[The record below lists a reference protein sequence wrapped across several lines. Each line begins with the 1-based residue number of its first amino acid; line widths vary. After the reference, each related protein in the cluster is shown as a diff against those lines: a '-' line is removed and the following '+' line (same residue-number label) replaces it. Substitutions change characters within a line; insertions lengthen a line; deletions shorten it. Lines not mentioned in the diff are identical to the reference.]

1 MLLTPILAKTLLTD
15 ERTYYP
21 LMAILPVVPVIAV
34 SSVLR
39 GYFQGK
45 QNMKPSAYAQVIEQ
59 IVRITIIAIC
69 IQLFLPYG
77 VEYAAAG
84 AMLSAVLGEVASLL
98 FLLTLFQ
105 REKHLS
111 IRSGFFTTVKESK
124 GTFYSLMDIALPT
137 TGSRLIGS
145 VSYFFEPI
153 VVMQSLAIAGVAAS
167 VATQQYGIL
176 NGYAFPLLSLPAFI
190 TYALSTALVP
200 SISEAMAKRQHKLV
214 EHRLQQAL
222 RISLITGGWS
232 VVILYVFAS
241 PVLTLMYGSDSATAF
256 IQLLAPC
263 FYFTIF
269 KVHLPLFYKL

>member
-1 MLLTPILAKTLLTD
+1 
-15 ERTYYP
+15 
-21 LMAILPVVPVIAV
+21 
-34 SSVLR
+34 
-39 GYFQGK
+39 
-45 QNMKPSAYAQVIEQ
+45 
-59 IVRITIIAIC
+59 
-69 IQLFLPYG
+69 
-77 VEYAAAG
+77 
-84 AMLSAVLGEVASLL
+84 
-98 FLLTLFQ
+98 
-105 REKHLS
+105 
-111 IRSGFFTTVKESK
+111 
-124 GTFYSLMDIALPT
+124 
-137 TGSRLIGS
+137 
-145 VSYFFEPI
+145 
-153 VVMQSLAIAGVAAS
+153 MQSLAIAGVAAS

-263 FYFTIF
+263 FLFHYFQSPLTSVLQALNLARAAMMNTFIGAIVKLIVIF
-269 KVHLPLFYKL
+269 VLASKPEFQMMGLLSLLRQI

>member
-1 MLLTPILAKTLLTD
+1 
-15 ERTYYP
+15 
-21 LMAILPVVPVIAV
+21 
-34 SSVLR
+34 
-39 GYFQGK
+39 
-45 QNMKPSAYAQVIEQ
+45 
-59 IVRITIIAIC
+59 
-69 IQLFLPYG
+69 
-77 VEYAAAG
+77 
-84 AMLSAVLGEVASLL
+84 
-98 FLLTLFQ
+98 
-105 REKHLS
+105 
-111 IRSGFFTTVKESK
+111 
-124 GTFYSLMDIALPT
+124 MDIALPT

-241 PVLTLMYGSDSATAF
+241 PVLTLMYGSG
-256 IQLLAPC
+256 
-263 FYFTIF
+263 
-269 KVHLPLFYKL
+269 

>member
-1 MLLTPILAKTLLTD
+1 
-15 ERTYYP
+15 
-21 LMAILPVVPVIAV
+21 
-34 SSVLR
+34 
-39 GYFQGK
+39 
-45 QNMKPSAYAQVIEQ
+45 
-59 IVRITIIAIC
+59 
-69 IQLFLPYG
+69 
-77 VEYAAAG
+77 
-84 AMLSAVLGEVASLL
+84 
-98 FLLTLFQ
+98 
-105 REKHLS
+105 
-111 IRSGFFTTVKESK
+111 
-124 GTFYSLMDIALPT
+124 
-137 TGSRLIGS
+137 
-145 VSYFFEPI
+145 
-153 VVMQSLAIAGVAAS
+153 MQSLAIAGVAAS

-263 FYFTIF
+263 FLFHYFQSPLTSVLQALNLARAAMMNTFIGAIVKLIVIF
-269 KVHLPLFYKL
+269 VLASRPEFQMMGLPLQLQQIS